1 MKGKDANLIGKYEKE
16 LQNLKD
22 VKSKNEILQQ
32 QVTEFKEKYKVEQKN
47 NKTLSD
53 KGENLTLEVD
63 ELKGINASL

>member
-32 QVTEFKEKYKVEQKN
+32 QVSEFKDKYKVESKKN
-47 NKTLSD
+47 KELNDTV
-53 KGENLTLEVD
+53 ENLTL
-63 ELKGINASL
+63 